1 VKKAKSIFITILVM
15 NVIALITLLF
25 GCKATKPITDQV
37 KDSTVVKYYYRD
49 SIITLPGDTVQI
61 RTTVPCPE
69 AKWSTQAKSGR
80 TVVVASLNKGELNI
94 DCKQDSLLLRISLL
108 EKELTR
114 TTATTVHVPVPQE
127 VIRYRTPWW
136 AKIALGICL
145 LLLTIFC
152 LKNWRLL
159 LAGAKAIIKFFI

>member
-1 VKKAKSIFITILVM
+1 MKKANVIFIAILVVYVTAM
-15 NVIALITLLF
+15 ITLMF
-25 GCKATKPITDQV
+25 GCKTSKPVIDQV
-37 KDSTVVKYYYRD
+37 KDSTVVKYFYRD
-49 SIITLPGDTVQI
+49 TIITLPGDTVQI

-108 EKELTR
+108 EKELAR
-114 TTATTVHVPVPQE
+114 TTTTTVHVRVPQE

-152 LKNWRLL
+152 IKNWRLL
-159 LAGAKAIIKFFI
+159 FAGAKALIKFFI